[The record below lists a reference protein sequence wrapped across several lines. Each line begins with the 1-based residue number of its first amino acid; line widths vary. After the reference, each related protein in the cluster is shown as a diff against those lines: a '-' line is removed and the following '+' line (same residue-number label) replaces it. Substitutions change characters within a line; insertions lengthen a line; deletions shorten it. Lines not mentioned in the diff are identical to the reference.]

1 MVIVALKR
9 LISATELITR
19 YYSNEKLAQCC
30 FNVRP
35 TFATLAD
42 IKPAFGECAV
52 LAGKALTVNMLE
64 VNCFQIPTV
73 TQPFVFQYKAHM
85 REMVNYLLIDVA
97 QVYRVYMIS
106 ELAHNAAMC
115 MKRL

>member
-1 MVIVALKR
+1 MPIEYTLTA
-9 LISATELITR
+9 LISATELIIK

-35 TFATLAD
+35 TSATLPC
-42 IKPAFGECAV
+42 IKPSFGECAV

-73 TQPFVFQYKAHM
+73 TQPFVSQHKAHM
-85 REMVNYLLIDVA
+85 REMVNYFLIDVA
-97 QVYRVYMIS
+97 QVYRVYM
-106 ELAHNAAMC
+106 N
-115 MKRL
+115 